1 MSASGDAR
9 ARVLAAVRRAVSH
22 ALPHPGRH
30 PSPPGEAEWAAF
42 ARVLASVGGSPHG
55 PVSQGE
61 LPGEALRLAREAAA
75 GGRIVAEPSA
85 AALLGAAPG
94 VEIAAAGAEPGSH
107 GDVAVAIVRGELAVA
122 EAGAVA
128 VLGRDAPHRALLF
141 LAECVLLLVD
151 AQRVFADLHAAFAA
165 LPPDALAG
173 HHLTWIS
180 GPSKTADIEQ
190 TLVLG
195 AHGPRA
201 LAVLG
206 FGAEPL
212 R

>member
-1 MSASGDAR
+1 MTRREFAACLAGAPAAGEPVRPKALREGDTVGLITPATYVSDPDTLLLAER
-9 ARVLAAVRRAVSH
+9 TLAHFGLRGKFGRNVRKRV
-22 ALPHPGRH
+22 GYM
-30 PSPPGEAEWAAF
+30 
-42 ARVLASVGGSPHG
+42 GGS
-55 PVSQGE
+55 
-61 LPGEALRLAREAAA
+61 
-75 GGRIVAEPSA
+75 
-85 AALLGAAPG
+85 
-94 VEIAAAGAEPGSH
+94 VEE
-107 GDVAVAIVRGELAVA
+107 
-122 EAGAVA
+122 
-128 VLGRDAPHRALLF
+128 
-141 LAECVLLLVD
+141 
-151 AQRVFADLHAAFAA
+151 RVEDLHAAFAA